1 MGNIFQANFV
11 YRRELEK
18 WDNKG
23 KLNYQSRVK
32 SYFVIGCL
40 ILRDGTRSKCIAYV
54 DFDCKEAVD
63 VVVKALDSNQI
74 NGFPSVLKIE
84 KYN

>member
-23 KLNYQSRVK
+23 KLNYQSRV
-32 SYFVIGCL
+32 
-40 ILRDGTRSKCIAYV
+40 
-54 DFDCKEAVD
+54 
-63 VVVKALDSNQI
+63 
-74 NGFPSVLKIE
+74 
-84 KYN
+84 